1 MKKNI
6 DIEALRAYAVLIT
19 IVAHLGEL
27 IPGWT
32 KPLSVFWLGGGV
44 DLFFC
49 ISGFLICGILLD
61 QLGDNFKVVAKK
73 FWIKRAF
80 RLMPASIFWG
90 GFSLACAFYF
100 NDAIFGPVQYS
111 VINAIYSLFFSE
123 NAYIVGCFY
132 YQLTECAPSANYWI
146 YWSLSLEEQF
156 YMLFP
161 FLLFFIRLRY
171 LLIVLAAVATYQLF
185 SVRPWGTP
193 LWFFRTDAIIL
204 GVLLAVVRRSIR
216 FEEIRLFA
224 KSESVR
230 LITVFLLFMGLWWV
244 ARRDWFPLFHS
255 YVVLVAFALVLIA
268 SFNKNYIVKSSLG
281 QRLASYL
288 GARSYSMYL
297 VHVIAFFLTRELF
310 ASIGVTGELSGQL
323 TILMLIVAAAVLAL
337 LVEFSYRL
345 IERPCRLFG
354 RKLAVIS

>member
-32 KPLSVFWLGGGV
+32 KPLS
-44 DLFFC
+44 
-49 ISGFLICGILLD
+49 
-61 QLGDNFKVVAKK
+61 
-73 FWIKRAF
+73 
-80 RLMPASIFWG
+80 
-90 GFSLACAFYF
+90 
-100 NDAIFGPVQYS
+100 
-111 VINAIYSLFFSE
+111 
-123 NAYIVGCFY
+123 
-132 YQLTECAPSANYWI
+132 
-146 YWSLSLEEQF
+146 
-156 YMLFP
+156 
-161 FLLFFIRLRY
+161 
-171 LLIVLAAVATYQLF
+171 
-185 SVRPWGTP
+185 
-193 LWFFRTDAIIL
+193 
-204 GVLLAVVRRSIR
+204 IR

-230 LITVFLLFMGLWWV
+230 LITVFLLSMGLWWV

-310 ASIGVTGELSGQL
+310 ASIGVPGELSGQL